1 MFVRTPLQ
9 AKLFPCDDKYNEREL
24 VDLGK
29 SWAQIL
35 KDKVLPFLG
44 TLELEFANFYHQTM
58 GRPIKYIS
66 LLIVAHIFK
75 EMYDWTD
82 EELLESVRFD
92 KRFEY
97 AFDLPYEEITL
108 CQKTLHNFRT
118 LMQDH
123 KMARTIFD
131 RATAFIVKT
140 FNIDTNQQ
148 RLDSTHII
156 SNMARLS
163 RLGLFVRVIEN
174 FLVKLKK
181 LDPNA
186 YDNLPARFTD
196 RYKKRRGYFADA
208 RSKKTKHRLGQAADD
223 MYYLIDRF
231 IDHKE
236 ISSLKVARQLERV
249 FNEHCTVGKVKD
261 NSSIT
266 VEVNDS
272 ETTTH
277 TAEQIV
283 EGTTSDFLSAH
294 VIVKDPKDM
303 PSGTL
308 QNPSDEDV
316 TCGHKGPGYE
326 ATFTETCTA
335 KNPFQV
341 ITDVQVDTSNISDQ
355 RKTVDVVNRL
365 DSNNL
370 KPGVLYTDGGFTS
383 GENIVDCA
391 DKGVDLQGNLV
402 GVDKSPEKLKLA
414 DFEFDQ
420 DGVTVTACPD
430 GKKPVA
436 QKQENAR
443 RIKSK
448 SQQSFLVHFDLETC
462 KRCALRDR
470 CPARLQKKKAVIR
483 FSLAQRSSSMR
494 RREQQTKA
502 FKERNNI
509 RAGIESINAE
519 MKKSQGL
526 DRLSVRGQPK
536 VEQTVIFKALGC
548 NFKRMV
554 KYVRT
559 LPKYDPVHQNNGNL
573 AVIPANC

>member
-9 AKLFPCDDKYNEREL
+9 AKLFPCDDKYNEHEL
-24 VDLGK
+24 ADLGK
-29 SWAQIL
+29 SWAQII
-35 KDKVLPFLG
+35 KDKALPFFG
-44 TLELEFANFYHQTM
+44 DLELEFASFYHQTM

-97 AFDLPYEEITL
+97 AFDLPYQEITL

-118 LMQDH
+118 LMQEH
-123 KMARTIFD
+123 KMARIIFD
-131 RATAFIVKT
+131 RATAHIVKT
-140 FNIDTNQQ
+140 FNIDSNQQ

-231 IDHKE
+231 IDHEE
-236 ISSLKVARQLERV
+236 ISSLKVIKQLERV
-249 FNEHCTVGKVKD
+249 FNEHCRVHKVKD
-261 NSSIT
+261 ISSII

-272 ETTTH
+272 ETTTPA
-277 TAEQIV
+277 AEQII
-283 EGTTSDFLSAH
+283 EKQTTAFSQQQ
-294 VIVKDPKDM
+294 VIVKEPKDM

-326 ATFTETCTA
+326 ATFAETCTA
-335 KNPFQV
+335 KNSFQV

-370 KPGVLYTDGGFTS
+370 KPSVVYTDGGFTS
-383 GENIVDCA
+383 GENIIDCA
-391 DKGVDLQGNLV
+391 NKGVDLQGNLV

-414 DFEFDQ
+414 DFSFDQ

-430 GKKPVA
+430 GKKPIA
-436 QKQENAR
+436 QKQENVR
-443 RIKSK
+443 KIKSI
-448 SQQSFLVHFDLETC
+448 SQQSFRVHFDLETC
-462 KRCALRDR
+462 KRCTLRER
-470 CPARLQKKKAVIR
+470 CPAKLQKKKAAIR
-483 FSLAQRSSSMR
+483 FSLAQRTSSMR
-494 RREQQTKA
+494 RREQETKA

-509 RAGIESINAE
+509 RAGIESMNAE

-536 VEQTVIFKALGC
+536 VEQTVILKALAC

-554 KYVRT
+554 KYART
-559 LPKYDPVHQNNGNL
+559 LSKYQPTHQNVGDL
-573 AVIPANC
+573 AVIPTNC

>member
-1 MFVRTPLQ
+1 
-9 AKLFPCDDKYNEREL
+9 
-24 VDLGK
+24 
-29 SWAQIL
+29 
-35 KDKVLPFLG
+35 
-44 TLELEFANFYHQTM
+44 
-58 GRPIKYIS
+58 

-75 EMYDWTD
+75 EMYDWPD

-97 AFDLPYEEITL
+97 AFDLPYQEITL

-118 LMQDH
+118 LMQEH
-123 KMARTIFD
+123 KMARIIFD
-131 RATAFIVKT
+131 RATAHIVKT
-140 FNIDTNQQ
+140 FNIDSNQQ

-231 IDHKE
+231 IDHEE
-236 ISSLKVARQLERV
+236 ISSLKVIKQLERV
-249 FNEHCTVGKVKD
+249 FNEHCRVHKVKD
-261 NSSIT
+261 ISSII

-272 ETTTH
+272 ETTTPA
-277 TAEQIV
+277 AEQII
-283 EGTTSDFLSAH
+283 EKQTTAFSQQQ
-294 VIVKDPKDM
+294 VIVKEPKDM

-326 ATFTETCTA
+326 ATFAETCTA
-335 KNPFQV
+335 KNSFQV

-370 KPGVLYTDGGFTS
+370 KPSVVYTDGGFTS
-383 GENIVDCA
+383 GENIIDCA
-391 DKGVDLQGNLV
+391 NKGVDLQGNLV

-414 DFEFDQ
+414 DFSFDQ

-430 GKKPVA
+430 GKKPIA
-436 QKQENAR
+436 QKQENVR
-443 RIKSK
+443 KIKSI
-448 SQQSFLVHFDLETC
+448 SQQSFRVHFDLETC
-462 KRCALRDR
+462 KRCTLRER
-470 CPARLQKKKAVIR
+470 CPAKLQKKKAAIR
-483 FSLAQRSSSMR
+483 FSLAQRTSSMR
-494 RREQQTKA
+494 RREQETKA

-509 RAGIESINAE
+509 RAGIESMNAE

-536 VEQTVIFKALGC
+536 VEQTVILKALAC

-554 KYVRT
+554 KYART
-559 LPKYDPVHQNNGNL
+559 LSKYQPTHQNVGDL
-573 AVIPANC
+573 AVIPTNC

>member
-9 AKLFPCDDKYNEREL
+9 AKLFPCDDKYNEQEL

-29 SWAQIL
+29 SWAQII
-35 KDKVLPFLG
+35 KDKILPFLG
-44 TLELEFANFYHQTM
+44 TQELEFADFYHQTM

-123 KMARTIFD
+123 KMARIIFD

-140 FNIDTNQQ
+140 FNINTHQQ
-148 RLDSTHII
+148 RLDSTHIV

-163 RLGLFVRVIEN
+163 RLGLFVRIIEN

-196 RYKKRRGYFADA
+196 RYKKRRGYFSDA

-236 ISSLKVARQLERV
+236 ISSLKVIKQLERV
-249 FNEHCTVGKVKD
+249 FNEHCTVRKVED
-261 NSSIT
+261 ISSNT

-277 TAEQIV
+277 AAEQFV
-283 EGTTSDFLSAH
+283 EKPTSDFMAAH
-294 VIVKDPKDM
+294 VIVKEPEDM

-414 DFEFDQ
+414 DFQFEP

-436 QKQENAR
+436 QKKENAR
-443 RIKSK
+443 R
-448 SQQSFLVHFDLETC
+448 
-462 KRCALRDR
+462 
-470 CPARLQKKKAVIR
+470 
-483 FSLAQRSSSMR
+483 
-494 RREQQTKA
+494 
-502 FKERNNI
+502 
-509 RAGIESINAE
+509 
-519 MKKSQGL
+519 
-526 DRLSVRGQPK
+526 
-536 VEQTVIFKALGC
+536 
-548 NFKRMV
+548 
-554 KYVRT
+554 
-559 LPKYDPVHQNNGNL
+559 
-573 AVIPANC
+573 

>member
-1 MFVRTPLQ
+1 MFVHTPLQ
-9 AKLFPCDDKYNEREL
+9 AKLFPCDNKYNEQEL

-29 SWAQIL
+29 SWAQII
-35 KDKVLPFLG
+35 KDKILPFLG
-44 TLELEFANFYHQTM
+44 TQELEFADFYHQTM

-123 KMARTIFD
+123 KMARIIFD

-140 FNIDTNQQ
+140 FNINTHQQ
-148 RLDSTHII
+148 RLDSTHIV

-236 ISSLKVARQLERV
+236 ISSLKVIKQLERV
-249 FNEHCTVGKVKD
+249 FNEHCTVRKVED
-261 NSSIT
+261 ISSIT

-272 ETTTH
+272 EIPPH
-277 TAEQIV
+277 AAEQFV
-283 EGTTSDFLSAH
+283 EKPTSDFMSAH
-294 VIVKDPKDM
+294 VIVKEPEDM

-414 DFEFDQ
+414 DFQFEP

-436 QKQENAR
+436 QKKENAR

-448 SQQSFLVHFDLETC
+448 SQQSFLVYFDLETC
-462 KRCALRDR
+462 KRCALQER
-470 CPARLQKKKAVIR
+470 CPIRLQKKKAVIR

-494 RREQQTKA
+494 RREQETKA

-536 VEQTVIFKALGC
+536 VEQTVILKALAC
-548 NFKRMV
+548 NIKRMV
-554 KYVRT
+554 KYVQT
-559 LPKYDPVHQNNGNL
+559 LSKYQPTNQNVGDL